1 MSEEREVVVVEHKP
15 GEDKPWHISLE
26 GAGFFDTGRAKLNF
40 PKREFETQAEAEEV
54 ADKIRNL
61 IKSDAVEVRDD
72 EHRSA
77 SPDTSGIVPPV
88 AGAAVGTAA
97 GVGASSTS
105 TSSWDEDDSP
115 VSDVATGGV
124 DEAPAATD
132 ENILS
137 GVPDRDPLV
146 EDDVLVDPD
155 GNQVEVGTY
164 GDVVVDEEEPVVSL
178 VDEEPVV
185 VPTDPAEGADE
196 TVGVES
202 VPPEHVNEPEHSA
215 EVGGLEDPVFDPIPE
230 ELPGESEGERESELR
245 RENLM

>member
-1 MSEEREVVVVEHKP
+1 MSDEREVVVVEHKP
-15 GEDKPWHISLE
+15 GEEKPWHVSLE

-40 PKREFETQAEAEEV
+40 PKRDFDTQEEAEEV
-54 ADKIRNL
+54 AEKIRDL
-61 IKSDAVEVRDD
+61 IKSDAVEVRGEEKDAS
-72 EHRSA
+72 SA
-77 SPDTSGIVPPV
+77 DYAGVAAPPL
-88 AGAAVGTAA
+88 AGAA

-105 TSSWDEDDSP
+105 TTWDEGATSTTDT
-115 VSDVATGGV
+115 ATGRV
-124 DEAPAATD
+124 DEAPAVTD

-137 GVPDRDPLV
+137 GVPDREPLV

-155 GNQVEVGTY
+155 DNQVEVGTY
-164 GDVVVDEEEPVVSL
+164 GDVAVDEEESPVISL
-178 VDEEPVV
+178 VDDEPVV
-185 VPTDPAEGADE
+185 VPAVPVETSDE

-230 ELPGESEGERESELR
+230 DLPGESEGERESELR